1 MRLQTFL
8 VGGVLA
14 SALLTGCSGTTQDT
28 QSTVTTTAA
37 AVTVTADPVTPTA
50 EPVSVTPPAVTI
62 DPPRVTATAPA
73 VTVTA
78 AAGDA
83 EEDDVQAAPA
93 QESTALEALAS
104 LPVKGRAPKTG
115 YDRDGFGSAWTDA
128 TTAQGSRNGCDTRN
142 DVLRRDLDDLV
153 VQEGTAGCVAST
165 GTLDDPYSGQEMTF
179 VRGED
184 SASRI
189 HIDHVVSLSN
199 AWQTG
204 AQQLIQQMREN
215 LANDPLNLWAVDGS
229 LNQAKGD
236 GDAATWLPPNTSIR
250 CELVAR
256 QVAVKAE
263 YQLWVTPPEAEAI
276 ARVLGD
282 CPTEPL
288 PTLAQWSIPATS

>member
-1 MRLQTFL
+1 MRWQKIL
-8 VGGVLA
+8 VVCVFS
-14 SALLTGCSGTTQDT
+14 SALSTGCSGTAQETRG
-28 QSTVTTTAA
+28 TVTTTAA
-37 AVTVTADPVTPTA
+37 AVTVTAEPVTATA
-50 EPVSVTPPAVTI
+50 EPVTVTPPAVTI

-78 AAGDA
+78 AAGD
-83 EEDDVQAAPA
+83 EEDDAEAAPA
-93 QESTALEALAS
+93 QEASALEALAS

-153 VQEGTAGCVAST
+153 VQQGSAGCVAST

-184 SASRI
+184 SASGI
-189 HIDHVVSLSN
+189 HIDHVVSLGN

-204 AQQLIQQMREN
+204 AQQLTQQMREN

>member
-1 MRLQTFL
+1 MRWQKFL
-8 VGGVLA
+8 VVGVLT
-14 SALLTGCSGTTQDT
+14 SALLTGCSGTAQDT

-37 AVTVTADPVTPTA
+37 AVTVTADPVTVTA
-50 EPVSVTPPAVTI
+50 DLVTVTPPAVTI

-78 AAGDA
+78 AAGDEA
-83 EEDDVQAAPA
+83 DDVEAAPA
-93 QESTALEALAS
+93 QEGSALEALAS
-104 LPVKGRAPKTG
+104 LPVNGRALKTG
-115 YDRDGFGSAWTDA
+115 YDRDEFGSAWTDA

-184 SASRI
+184 SASGI

-204 AQQLIQQMREN
+204 AQQLTQQMREN

-236 GDAATWLPPNTSIR
+236 GDAATWLPPDTSIR

-282 CPTEPL
+282 CPNEPL